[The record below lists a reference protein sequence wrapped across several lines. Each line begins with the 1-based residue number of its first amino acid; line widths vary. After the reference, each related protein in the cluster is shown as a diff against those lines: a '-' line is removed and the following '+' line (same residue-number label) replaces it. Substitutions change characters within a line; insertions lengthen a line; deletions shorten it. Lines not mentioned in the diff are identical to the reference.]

1 MVNNNRSHEKI
12 LTIMVQVI
20 KKGLE
25 TSVQDYP
32 GRIGTLNQG
41 FPSSGPMDSW
51 SFRLANVLVENDPG
65 TAALE
70 CQFMGPTL
78 KFNSDRIIAITGA
91 DMSPKIDGKA
101 VPLWESLEV
110 KKDQILEM
118 AFATIGARSYI
129 AFAGGI
135 NTTPWLGSRSTF
147 HKAGVGGVDGK
158 AIQEGQI
165 IPLNKS
171 KSVAGR
177 KINKNSIPE
186 MSTNKKWSIEVV
198 KGPNDDWI
206 DEKGHKMFLNSDWK
220 LQSKSDRTG
229 YRLDGPNWSFAEKAT
244 NKGLEHGTFPSNII
258 DQGYPAGA
266 INLAGQTPIILV
278 NDGPSMGG
286 FIVPYTVP
294 SAAFW
299 KLGQAKPGDSFNFIE
314 ISVEKAQEL
323 RTEQSAICSETS
335 LLSSKN
341 KNIINEKKPTIK
353 IDKIKIIDFDK
364 EKMNEKIRNKLIEKR
379 GMKNIKVRFFD

>member
-1 MVNNNRSHEKI
+1 MVK
-12 LTIMVQVI
+12 VI

-32 GRIGTLNQG
+32 GRIGTLNLG
-41 FPSSGPMDSW
+41 FPPSGPMDSW
-51 SFRLANVLVENDPG
+51 SFRLANVLVGNEPG
-65 TAALE
+65 VAALE

-78 KFNSDRIIAITGA
+78 KFNSDRVIAITGA
-91 DMSPKIDGKA
+91 DMSPKIDGA
-101 VPLWESLEV
+101 PAPLWESLKV

-118 AFATIGARSYI
+118 TFATVGARSYI
-129 AFAGGI
+129 AFSGGI

-147 HKAGVGGVDGK
+147 HKAGVGGIDGK
-158 AIQEGQI
+158 AIQDGQI

-171 KSVAGR
+171 KSITGR
-177 KINKNSIPE
+177 KIKKSSIPV
-186 MSTNKKWSIEVV
+186 MSTNKKWSVEVV
-198 KGPNDDWI
+198 KGPNDDWV

-229 YRLDGPNWSFAEKAT
+229 YRLEGPKWSFSEKAT

-258 DQGYPAGA
+258 DQGYPVGA

-294 SAAFW
+294 SASFW
-299 KLGQAKPGDSFNFIE
+299 KLGQAKPGDSFNFVE
-314 ISVEKAQEL
+314 ISVEKAQTL
-323 RTEQSAICSETS
+323 RSEQTIICSEAS
-335 LLSSKN
+335 LVSSN
-341 KNIINEKKPTIK
+341 KQDILIRKKQINK
-353 IDKIKIIDFDK
+353 IDHIKVIDFDK
-364 EKMNEKIRNKLIEKR
+364 EKLDEKIRNKMMEKK
-379 GMKNIKVRFFD
+379 GMKNIKVRFFN

>member
-1 MVNNNRSHEKI
+1 MVK
-12 LTIMVQVI
+12 VI

-32 GRIGTLNQG
+32 GRIGTLNLG
-41 FPSSGPMDSW
+41 FPPSGPMDSW
-51 SFRLANVLVENDPG
+51 SFRLANVLVENEPG
-65 TAALE
+65 AAALE

-91 DMSPKIDGKA
+91 DMSPKIDGSP

-110 KKDQILEM
+110 KKDQTLEM
-118 AFATIGARSYI
+118 TFATVGARSYI
-129 AFAGGI
+129 AFSGGI

-147 HKAGVGGVDGK
+147 HKAGVGGIEGK
-158 AIQEGQI
+158 AIQDGQI

-177 KINKNSIPE
+177 KVKKNSIPV
-186 MSTNKKWSIEVV
+186 MSTNKKWSVEVV
-198 KGPNDDWI
+198 KGPNDDWV
-206 DEKGHKMFLNSDWK
+206 DEKGHKMFLNSNWK

-229 YRLDGPNWSFAEKAT
+229 YRLEGPKWSFTEKAT
-244 NKGLEHGTFPSNII
+244 HKGLEHGTFPSNII
-258 DQGYPAGA
+258 DQGYPVGA

-294 SAAFW
+294 SASFW
-299 KLGQAKPGDSFNFIE
+299 KLGQAKPGDSFNFVE
-314 ISVEKAQEL
+314 ISVEKAQTL
-323 RTEQSAICSETS
+323 RTEQTIICSEAS
-335 LLSSKN
+335 LMSSK
-341 KNIINEKKPTIK
+341 KESGLLREVPTKK
-353 IDKIKIIDFDK
+353 IDHIKVLDFDK
-364 EKMNEKIRNKLIEKR
+364 EKMNEKIRNKMMEKR
-379 GMKNIKVRFFD
+379 GMKNIKVRFFN

>member
-1 MVNNNRSHEKI
+1 
-12 LTIMVQVI
+12 MVQVI

-32 GRIGTLNQG
+32 GRIGTLNLG
-41 FPSSGPMDSW
+41 FPPSGPMDSW
-51 SFRLANVLVENDPG
+51 SFRLANVLVENEPG
-65 TAALE
+65 AAALE

-91 DMSPKIDGKA
+91 DMSPNIDGTP
-101 VPLWESLEV
+101 VPLWQSLEV
-110 KKDQILEM
+110 KKDQVLEM
-118 AFATIGARSYI
+118 AFATVGARSYI
-129 AFAGGI
+129 AFSGGI

-147 HKAGVGGVDGK
+147 HKAGVGGIEGK

-177 KINKNSIPE
+177 KIKKSSIPI
-186 MSTNKKWSIEVV
+186 MSTNKKWSVEVV
-198 KGPNDDWI
+198 KGPNDDWV

-229 YRLDGPNWSFAEKAT
+229 YRLDGPKWTFAEKAT
-244 NKGLEHGTFPSNII
+244 HKGLEHGTFPSNII
-258 DQGYPAGA
+258 DQGYPVGA

-294 SAAFW
+294 SASFW
-299 KLGQAKPGDSFNFIE
+299 KLGQAKPGDSFNFVE
-314 ISVEKAQEL
+314 ISVEQAQTL
-323 RTEQSAICSETS
+323 RAEQTIICCDAS
-335 LLSSKN
+335 LVSSN
-341 KNIINEKKPTIK
+341 EENILIRKKPIKKIDHIK
-353 IDKIKIIDFDK
+353 IVDFDK
-364 EKMNEKIRNKLIEKR
+364 EKLDEKIRNKMMEKK
-379 GMKNIKVRFFD
+379 GMKNIKVRFFN